1 MLFTATQNRNSLIM
15 RHDFDAI
22 GFDAD
27 DTLWFSEVSFRK
39 YENQFVELVAPY
51 VEKGVDVKA
60 ALTAT
65 ERANISTYGYG
76 VKSFGLSALEAAI
89 AVSNG
94 TVPLAV
100 VREVLR
106 GVREHLTEPVQL
118 FDAVGEVLAAVSR
131 NHRVI
136 LITKG
141 DLVHQ
146 TRKVETSGLAHHF
159 DSVEIVLEKDP
170 QTYAKV
176 LRSLGIDPTRFC
188 MVGNSLKSDILP
200 ILELGGF
207 GVYVPYEIHW
217 ELDHAEHPPP
227 AGSRFV
233 ELANLHDVT
242 RWIADNVA

>member
-1 MLFTATQNRNSLIM
+1 MLYE
-15 RHDFDAI
+15 FDAI

-27 DTLWFSEVSFRK
+27 DTLWFSEESFRK
-39 YENQFVELVAPY
+39 YENQFVELVTPF
-51 VEKGVDVKA
+51 VDEGLDVKA

-89 AVSNG
+89 SVSNG
-94 TVPLAV
+94 SIPISV

-106 GVREHLTEPVQL
+106 GVREHLTEPVRL
-118 FDAVGEVLAAVSR
+118 FDAVGEVLSTVSR
-131 NHRVI
+131 DHRVI

-159 DSVEIVLEKDP
+159 DSVEIVLEKNP
-170 QTYAKV
+170 ATYTRV
-176 LRSLGIDPTRFC
+176 LRSLSIDPRRFC

-200 ILELGGF
+200 ILEIGGF

-227 AGSRFV
+227 PGSRFV
-233 ELANLHDVT
+233 ELPNLHDVAH
-242 RWIADNVA
+242 WLSENVA

>member
-1 MLFTATQNRNSLIM
+1 MK
-15 RHDFDAI
+15 HEFDAI

-27 DTLWFSEVSFRK
+27 DTLWSSEVSFRK
-39 YENQFVELVAPY
+39 YEEEFVELVTPY
-51 VEKGVDVKA
+51 VEDGVDIKA

-65 ERANISTYGYG
+65 ERANITTYGYG

-94 TVPLAV
+94 TIPASV
-100 VREVLR
+100 VSEVLR
-106 GVREHLTEPVQL
+106 GVRDHLTEPVRL
-118 FDAVGEVLAAVSR
+118 FESVGEVLSAVST

-170 QTYAKV
+170 KTYAKV
-176 LRSLGIDPTRFC
+176 LKSLGINPHRFC

-200 ILELGGF
+200 VLELGGF

-217 ELDHAEHPPP
+217 ELDHADHPPP
-227 AGSRFV
+227 PGSRFV
-233 ELANLHDVT
+233 ELPNLHDVAG
-242 RWIADNVA
+242 WLAENVV